1 MRRTIP
7 SVTDRRPPIPYRSL
21 ETLFLD
27 VGNTLVSMDFG
38 WVRAELAA
46 VGIACTAGELRRAE
60 AAGRPHFSAALTDG
74 GAGGHEDFFS
84 AYLRIM
90 LTHLDGPMLRSPRD
104 PSEIANLLAPV
115 LGGPGC
121 MQRLWSWVL
130 PGVREALGALREM
143 GLKLLAVSNADG
155 TVEESLIRLG
165 LRPYFDAVLDSH
177 HVGFEKPDPRIF
189 DRAIEISGATRDR
202 TLHVGDIYA
211 VDVLG
216 ARAAGLHALLVD
228 PFDDWSGVD
237 CVRIPDLTALAAG
250 FTAGACGNE

>member
-1 MRRTIP
+1 M
-7 SVTDRRPPIPYRSL
+7 TDRRPPISYGSI

-46 VGIACTAGELRRAE
+46 VGIACTTGALRRAE
-60 AAGRPHFSAALTDG
+60 AAGRPHFSAAYADAA
-74 GAGGHEDFFS
+74 AGGHEHFFR
-84 AYLRIM
+84 AYLRTM
-90 LTHLDGPMLRSPRD
+90 LAHLDGPTLDSPRD
-104 PSEIANLLAPV
+104 PDEIAELLAPV
-115 LGGPGC
+115 LGAPGC
-121 MQRLWSWVL
+121 TQRLWSWVL
-130 PGVREALGALREM
+130 PGVREALGALRGM

-155 TVEESLIRLG
+155 TIEEGLLRLG

-177 HVGFEKPDPRIF
+177 LVGFEKPDPRIF

-216 ARAAGLHALLVD
+216 ARAAGLHAVLVD

-237 CVRIPDLTALAAG
+237 CCRVPDLAALAAG
-250 FTAGACGNE
+250 FTAGSCC

>member
-1 MRRTIP
+1 VRGTIP
-7 SVTDRRPPIPYRSL
+7 SVTDGRSTIPYRSL

-46 VGIACTAGELRRAE
+46 VGIACTAEELRRAE
-60 AAGRPHFSAALTDG
+60 AAGRPHFSAAYADAS
-74 GAGGHEDFFS
+74 AGEHEDFFR

-104 PSEIANLLAPV
+104 PGEIADLLAPV
-115 LGGPGC
+115 LGAPGC

-130 PGVREALGALREM
+130 PGVREALGTLRDM

-155 TVEESLIRLG
+155 TVEECLVRLG

-189 DRAIEISGATRDR
+189 DRAIEISGAARDR

-216 ARAAGLHALLVD
+216 ARAAGLHAMLVD

-237 CVRIPDLTALAAG
+237 CFRVQDLPGLAAN
-250 FTAGACGNE
+250 FTAGDLQGK